1 MKTYNEEYPQ
11 ALSEGIG
18 LISSLS
24 QNSRIPWA
32 SDNNVVPSVL
42 EQLYAARAGFKTIT
56 PSFLFADGETRVK
69 MLATLFADKWTRLWN
84 DFKLEYNQLDAYR
97 VDETVTRDRDDS
109 DESTNTFG
117 KVIDSE
123 HTDSGSIDTNTVT
136 TDTADGSVYGFNS
149 VTNVPSDKTT
159 NIGNENVIE
168 TRDLETTD
176 KTTNSGSDNRTSSH
190 TEDETT
196 TTSRTGNIGYT
207 TPQELLRQD
216 IELWHTPFFNLVFD
230 DIDNFIMLQVYSI

>member
-1 MKTYNEEYPQ
+1 MMKYSELYPES
-11 ALSEGIG
+11 LSLGQG

-24 QNSRIPWA
+24 SSSDVPW
-32 SDNNVVPSVL
+32 SGDNVDSSAL
-42 EQLYAARAGFKTIT
+42 EKLYAIRSGFKTVI
-56 PSFLFADGETRVK
+56 PSYILVDDNSRVK
-69 MLATLFADKWTRLWN
+69 VLTTLFAEKWTRLWN

-117 KVIDSE
+117 KVIDST
-123 HTDSGSIDTNTVT
+123 HTDSGSVDTNTVT
-136 TDTADGSVYGFNS
+136 ADTSDGSVYGFNS
-149 VTNVPSDKTT
+149 VTNVPSDKNTT
-159 NIGNENVIE
+159 TGNENVIE

-176 KTTNSGSDNRTSSH
+176 KTTNSGSDTRASSH

-216 IELWHTPFFNLVFD
+216 IELWHTPFFNMVFD
-230 DIDNFIMLQVYSI
+230 DIDSFIMLQVYSI

>member
-24 QNSRIPWA
+24 QNSRIPWTNDDKVNPV
-32 SDNNVVPSVL
+32 SL
-42 EQLYAARAGFKTIT
+42 EQLYATRAGFKTIT
-56 PSFLFADGETRVK
+56 PSFLFANNETRVK
-69 MLATLFADKWTRLWN
+69 MLALMFADKWTRLWT
-84 DFKLEYNQLDAYR
+84 DFKIEYNQLDAYR
-97 VDETVTRDRDDS
+97 VDETVTRNRDDS

-117 KVIDSE
+117 KVIDST
-123 HTDSGSIDTNTVT
+123 HTDSGSIGTNTVT
-136 TDTADGSVYGFNS
+136 SDTSDDSVYGFNS
-149 VTNVPSDKTT
+149 LTHVPSDKTT
-159 NIGNENVIE
+159 NTGNENVTE

-176 KTTNSGSDNRTSSH
+176 TTANSGADTRAASH

-196 TTSRTGNIGYT
+196 TTTRSGNIGYT